1 VSNLRIIAA
10 DSAAALLDDKFMPLY
25 HVAAVAVLVESP
37 YREAH
42 IRIAEPIFKE
52 VDNGF
57 EVIVHEAE
65 LCLRLLEMTKVD
77 MVHLDSSL
85 GGVSVEE
92 LSPVQLSNM
101 KLSINARQRL
111 LKILPKLRKIAGEV
125 RRKYDIEMF
134 AIGKESIAVRIAEL
148 TAGSEAILY
157 TCEKALEDK
166 STLILGLPTRCQ
178 HVIADGK
185 VYLHSLIEAEH
196 DIRGYAQDT
205 QSVLGQVMITEMQ
218 NPTVRGFRV
227 LKIKPKT

>member
-1 VSNLRIIAA
+1 MLNLRIIAA
-10 DSAAALLDDKFMPLY
+10 DSAAALLDDKFMPVY

-125 RRKYDIEMF
+125 RRKYDVEMF

-157 TCEKALEDK
+157 TCTKVLEEKNP
-166 STLILGLPTRCQ
+166 LILGLPTRCQ

-205 QSVLGQVMITEMQ
+205 QSVLGQVIITEMQ
-218 NPTVRGFRV
+218 NPTVRGFRA